1 MCRKILEPL
10 IVKKCGMFVIKSISL
25 GEVLK
30 DSFIKN
36 GPYGCDSVWQN
47 IQLLYLYFCIV

>member
-10 IVKKCGMFVIKSISL
+10 IVKKSGMFVIKSISL
-25 GEVLK
+25 GEILK

-36 GPYGCDSVWQN
+36 EPYGCDSVCGRTYN
-47 IQLLYLYFCIV
+47 YCTFTSA